1 MLPFFL
7 AKTGPLSDR
16 QSLNFFTFGK
26 ANAFLSL
33 YT

>member
-1 MLPFFL
+1 MLPFFF
-7 AKTGPLSDR
+7 ARTGLLSDR
-16 QSLNFFTFGK
+16 WSLNFFTFGK